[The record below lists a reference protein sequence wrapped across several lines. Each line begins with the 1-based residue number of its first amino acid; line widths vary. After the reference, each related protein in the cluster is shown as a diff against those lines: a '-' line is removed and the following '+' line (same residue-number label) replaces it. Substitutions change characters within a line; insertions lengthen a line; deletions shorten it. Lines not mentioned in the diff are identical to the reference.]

1 MNYSKPHVVLKVHK
15 KSTKT
20 HSTGHSAAA
29 LVATTH
35 LQTWPLII
43 SVLISITNSQPQLA
57 LPPNPCHSLIQASTV
72 TGLLLKLVSD
82 YHTQRHTHMRKF

>member
-15 KSTKT
+15 KSMKT

-29 LVATTH
+29 LVATSH
-35 LQTWPLII
+35 P
-43 SVLISITNSQPQLA
+43 LISITNSQPQLA
-57 LPPNPCHSLIQASTV
+57 QPPNPCHSLIQAKTA
-72 TGLLLKLVSD
+72 TGLLLKPVSD